1 MKRTIDI
8 PDALAQRL
16 EQYLQEHPDETLD
29 CIVTE
34 AIEGKLA
41 EKNLAPL
48 LELAGIVKE
57 APQNAG
63 DRAEDSPDIICRHKY
78 SSWMQTSKLFH

>member
-8 PDALAQRL
+8 PDALARRL
-16 EQYLQEHPDETLD
+16 EQYLQEHPEETLD

-34 AIEGKLA
+34 AIEEKLA
-41 EKNLAPL
+41 EKNLTPL

-63 DRAEDSPDIICRHKY
+63 DRAEDSPDIIFGC
-78 SSWMQTSKLFH
+78 